1 MNQVVTGKEKGMT
14 KENDFSFPGIQKE
27 SVRERIKLL
36 MRGRSKSAV
45 AKLWGLP
52 FSTLNNYFEKDA
64 IPSLQVASQIAAVE
78 GVTIDWLVL
87 GTENQ
92 QTQTQSLPQQQQQQ
106 QQQQQYDVAR
116 DKDVQI
122 ILAIWQGLESHEQ
135 EQLSKLLSRK
145 GGEFLTILLDKDI
158 QELHKLDEA
167 RRALALSLK
176 NLSDQRVREICEG
189 GELEADHFTV
199 TDRKAS
205 A

>member
-1 MNQVVTGKEKGMT
+1 MNQIVTGKEKRIT

-87 GTENQ
+87 GKESQ
-92 QTQTQSLPQQQQQQ
+92 QTQTQSLPQQPQE
-106 QQQQQYDVAR
+106 YDAAR

-122 ILAIWQGLESHEQ
+122 ILAIWQGLEPNERESI
-135 EQLSKLLSRK
+135 SKLLSRR
-145 GGEFLTILLDKDI
+145 GGDFLTILLDKHI
-158 QELHKLDEA
+158 QELHELDGV
-167 RRALALSLK
+167 RRLLALELK
-176 NLSDQRVREICEG
+176 KIPEEKVREIFKEYETTG
-189 GELEADHFTV
+189 DHFNL
-199 TDRKAS
+199 TDKQARA
-205 A
+205 

>member
-1 MNQVVTGKEKGMT
+1 MNQIVTGKEKGMA

-87 GTENQ
+87 GTESQ
-92 QTQTQSLPQQQQQQ
+92 QTQTQSLPQQS
-106 QQQQQYDVAR
+106 QQYDAAR

-122 ILAIWQGLESHEQ
+122 ILAIWQGLEPNERESI
-135 EQLSKLLSRK
+135 SKLLSRR
-145 GGEFLTILLDKDI
+145 GGDFLAILLDKHI
-158 QELHKLDEA
+158 QELHELNGV
-167 RRALALSLK
+167 RRLLALELK
-176 NLSDQRVREICEG
+176 NMPEEKVREIYEEYETTG
-189 GELEADHFTV
+189 DHFNL
-199 TDRKAS
+199 TDKQAS

>member
-1 MNQVVTGKEKGMT
+1 MNQIVTGKEKGMT

-87 GTENQ
+87 GTESQ
-92 QTQTQSLPQQQQQQ
+92 QTQTQPLQQQS
-106 QQQQQYDVAR
+106 QQYDAAR

-122 ILAIWQGLESHEQ
+122 ILAIWQGLEPNERESI
-135 EQLSKLLSRK
+135 SKLLSRR
-145 GGEFLTILLDKDI
+145 GGDFLAILLDKHI
-158 QELHKLDEA
+158 QELHELDGV
-167 RRALALSLK
+167 RRLLALELK
-176 NLSDQRVREICEG
+176 NIPEEKVREIYEEYETTG
-189 GELEADHFTV
+189 DHFNL
-199 TDRKAS
+199 TDKQAS

>member
-1 MNQVVTGKEKGMT
+1 MI
-14 KENDFSFPGIQKE
+14 KENDFSFPSIQKE

-92 QTQTQSLPQQQQQQ
+92 QTQTQSLPQQP
-106 QQQQQYDVAR
+106 QQYEAAR
-116 DKDVQI
+116 DKDVQV
-122 ILAIWQGLESHEQ
+122 ILAIWQGLEPKERKD
-135 EQLSKLLSRK
+135 LSKLLSRR
-145 GGEFLTILLDKDI
+145 GGDFLAILLDQHI
-158 QELHKLDEA
+158 QELHELMGV
-167 RRALALSLK
+167 RRLLALELK
-176 NLSDQRVREICEG
+176 NMPEERVREIYEEYETAG
-189 GELEADHFTV
+189 DRLNL
-199 TDRKAS
+199 TDKQAS

>member
-1 MNQVVTGKEKGMT
+1 MNQIVTGKEKGMT

-87 GTENQ
+87 GTESQ
-92 QTQTQSLPQQQQQQ
+92 QTQTQPLQQQP
-106 QQQQQYDVAR
+106 QQYDAAR

-122 ILAIWQGLESHEQ
+122 ILAIWQGLEPNERESI
-135 EQLSKLLSRK
+135 SKLLSRR
-145 GGEFLTILLDKDI
+145 GGDFLAILLDKHI
-158 QELHKLDEA
+158 QELHELDGV
-167 RRALALSLK
+167 RRLLALELK
-176 NLSDQRVREICEG
+176 NIPEEKVREIYEEYETTG
-189 GELEADHFTV
+189 DHFNL
-199 TDRKAS
+199 TDKQAS

>member
-1 MNQVVTGKEKGMT
+1 MNQMVTGKEKGMA

-92 QTQTQSLPQQQQQQ
+92 QTQTQSLPQQQQ
-106 QQQQQYDVAR
+106 YDVAR

-122 ILAIWQGLESHEQ
+122 ILAIWQGLEPKER
-135 EQLSKLLSRK
+135 EDLSKLLSRR
-145 GGEFLTILLDKDI
+145 GGDFLAILLDQHI
-158 QELHKLDEA
+158 QELHELMGV
-167 RRALALSLK
+167 RRLLALELK
-176 NLSDQRVREICEG
+176 NMPEERVREIYEEYETAG
-189 GELEADHFTV
+189 DRLNL
-199 TDRKAS
+199 TDKQAS

>member
-1 MNQVVTGKEKGMT
+1 MNQIVTGKEKGMT

-87 GTENQ
+87 GTESQ
-92 QTQTQSLPQQQQQQ
+92 QTQTQPLQQQSL
-106 QQQQQYDVAR
+106 QYDAAR

-122 ILAIWQGLESHEQ
+122 ILAIWQGLEPNERESI
-135 EQLSKLLSRK
+135 SKLLSRR
-145 GGEFLTILLDKDI
+145 GGDFLAILLDKHI
-158 QELHKLDEA
+158 QELHELDGV
-167 RRALALSLK
+167 RRLLALELK
-176 NLSDQRVREICEG
+176 NIPEEKVREIYEEYETTG
-189 GELEADHFTV
+189 DHFNL
-199 TDRKAS
+199 TDKQAS